1 VAALLA
7 APAAISTSRATT
19 TEQVVTDRNTGLAI
33 SGFDPVTYFIDGAPL
48 KGSDELE
55 YAFAGAV
62 WRFRNEGNRGAFI
75 ADPEVYM
82 PRYGGYDPLG
92 IARGVAVPGDP
103 RVWLLAGE
111 RLYLFYTAERPER
124 LHRRHGRVGRACGQQ
139 MAAGAAHADA
149 LTPSLAAADGSP
161 QATKAGMRKSWAT
174 PP

>member
-1 VAALLA
+1 MLCSSLSRRRFLVAALLA

-33 SGFDPVTYFIDGAPL
+33 SGFDPVAYFIEGAPL

-111 RLYLFYTAERPER
+111 RLYLFYTPENRTIFNADLDAAVALAESKWPQVQ
-124 LHRRHGRVGRACGQQ
+124 LT
-139 MAAGAAHADA
+139 
-149 LTPSLAAADGSP
+149 LTP
-161 QATKAGMRKSWAT
+161 
-174 PP
+174 